1 VTIKSNA
8 INEVKIIEGV
18 TPQTIPFDELFSQNQ
33 PIILKGLIKD
43 WPLVKAGQ
51 EALQHSAQKSIHKV
65 MDQLELHYSKRPML
79 VYKAPAEIKA
89 RFGYNKNC
97 TGFNFTSERTTI
109 PEVFDSIRSQL
120 NQDDHEYLYINSLR
134 FDEGFPELNKSNQL
148 IFDHPE
154 FKNNQPVS
162 KIWLGTESVAA
173 AHYDQ
178 PKNIA
183 CCVLGKRRFTLFP
196 PEQIHNLYPGPLN
209 PTPGGQVVTLAD
221 LSKPDFSRFP
231 RLKNALANAYVVD
244 LEPGDA
250 LYYPSMW
257 WHEVEAFDRF
267 NAMVNYWWME
277 AEPYLGNPMD
287 ALMHAMMSVRDRP
300 TKEKEAWKA
309 LYDYY
314 IFGDTEK
321 VHAHLPLES
330 HGALANLDENQ
341 ARRLS
346 AMLRN
351 NLNR

>member
-1 VTIKSNA
+1 MMTNKNNA
-8 INEVKIIEGV
+8 NNEVKILEGI
-18 TPQTIPFDELFSQNQ
+18 TPQTIPYDELFSQNQ
-33 PIILKGLIKD
+33 PVILKGLVKD

-51 EALQHSAQKSIHKV
+51 ESAQKV
-65 MDQLELHYSKRPML
+65 MKQLELHYSKRSML

-89 RFGYNKNC
+89 RFGYNKSC
-97 TGFNFTSERTTI
+97 TGFNYTTERTTI
-109 PEVFDSIRSQL
+109 PEVFAFIRSQL
-120 NQDDHEYLYINSLR
+120 IQDEHDYLYINSLR
-134 FDEGFPELNKSNQL
+134 FDEGFPELAQTHQL
-148 IFDHPE
+148 DFTHSE
-154 FKNNQPVS
+154 FKNNHPVS

-178 PKNIA
+178 PKNMA

-196 PEQIHNLYPGPLN
+196 PDQINNLYPGPLS

-221 LSKPDFSRFP
+221 ISKPDFIRFP
-231 RLKNALANAYVVD
+231 RLKEAFANAYIAD
-244 LEPGDA
+244 LEPGDS

-277 AEPYLGNPMD
+277 AEPYLGSPMD

-300 TKEKEAWKA
+300 AKEKEAWKA
-309 LYDYY
+309 LFDYY
-314 IFGDTEK
+314 IFGDSEN
-321 VHAHLPLES
+321 VRAHLPPES

-341 ARRLS
+341 ARRLG